1 MKQNPASNSLN
12 EKVKRRSYYI
22 RTIRRFFNHKLGVI
36 GFIFLVILVLSSI
49 LAPLIVPFEPNYI
62 DTSVPKQAP
71 SSTHWLGTD
80 EIGRDVL
87 SRIIYGG
94 RVTLKIMLGTI
105 GIAAVIGT
113 IIGFISGFSGGII
126 DTLIMRTMDAIMAF
140 PGLLLALAIIA
151 VLGPSITNAMIAISI
166 RTIPGFARIARGQ
179 VLGAKEMDYVKA
191 ARSIG
196 CSTNYIL
203 FKEVVPNAIDPIIVF
218 ASVSSASVIIIEATL
233 SFLGLGVQ
241 PPTPSWGWMISM
253 GMKYWNVAWWLSVF
267 PGLAIFL
274 TVLSINFVGDALR
287 DALDVQ
293 LRI

>member
-12 EKVKRRSYYI
+12 GAVKRRSYYI
-22 RTIRRFFNHKLGVI
+22 RTIKRFFNHRLGVI

-62 DTSVPKQAP
+62 DTDVPKQAP

-126 DTLIMRTMDAIMAF
+126 DTVIMRMMDAIMAF

-166 RTIPGFARIARGQ
+166 RAIPGFARIARGQ